1 MYYEPRVN
9 LADGSLSSLE
19 ALVRWKHPVRG
30 MVPPAEFVPLAEET
44 GLVLKLGELVIDK
57 VCAQL
62 AQWARKGG
70 ALVPV
75 SVNISP
81 RQFNDTDVALTLRR
95 ALERHAVDPGLIEVE
110 LTESSVMNETAS
122 VLDAIRAI
130 RQAGIKVLRDDFGT
144 GYSSLSQLYK
154 LSFDGLKID
163 RAFIVQLGKTEGGA
177 VIVRAIVT
185 MARALAMRVVAE
197 GVETMEQVDMLR
209 SLDCDEI
216 QGYLISKAMP
226 PAASQPVAR
235 NFVMAEE

>member
-1 MYYEPRVN
+1 M
-9 LADGSLSSLE
+9 
-19 ALVRWKHPVRG
+19 
-30 MVPPAEFVPLAEET
+30 
-44 GLVLKLGELVIDK
+44 
-57 VCAQL
+57 
-62 AQWARKGG
+62 
-70 ALVPV
+70 PV

-130 RQAGIKVLRDDFGT
+130 RQAGIKVLLDDFGT

-226 PAASQPVAR
+226 PAASQPMAR